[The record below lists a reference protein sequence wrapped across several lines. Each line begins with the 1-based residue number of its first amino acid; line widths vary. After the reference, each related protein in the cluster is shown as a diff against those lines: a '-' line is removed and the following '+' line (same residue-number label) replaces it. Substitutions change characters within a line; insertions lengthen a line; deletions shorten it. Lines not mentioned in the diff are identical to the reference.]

1 MRNHVVSAVAARRP
15 LRQADAALRLICSAL
30 ALSILVLAARIA
42 SVW

>member
-15 LRQADAALRLICSAL
+15 SRQIDAALRLVCGAL
-30 ALSILVLAARIA
+30 ALSIIALAARIA